1 PRAAEKQ
8 VELAFEPQGEL
19 PAVVQGEVTRLRQV
33 LLNLL
38 SNAVKFTPQGE
49 VVVELGR
56 ADGELRFTVRDT
68 GIGLSAEALGRL
80 FQP

>member
-1 PRAAEKQ
+1 
-8 VELAFEPQGEL
+8 
-19 PAVVQGEVTRLRQV
+19 
-33 LLNLL
+33 
-38 SNAVKFTPQGE
+38 VKFTPQGE

-80 FQP
+80 FQPFVQADSSTTRQYGGTGLGLAISRRLVELMGGRLW

>member
-1 PRAAEKQ
+1 MDIESHPFELRDCIESALDLVAPRAAEKQ

-19 PAVVQGEVTRLRQV
+19 PAVVQGDVTRLRQV

-56 ADGELRFTVRDT
+56 ADGEL
-68 GIGLSAEALGRL
+68 
-80 FQP
+80 